1 MKEPRE
7 SGDASPG
14 WEEAPRPPLDRAIG
28 RSVFGADPAGY
39 DSARSDYPGQLYE
52 AIGRRMPT
60 RPSVAEI
67 GAGTGLATVGLMT
80 LAPRRLVLIEPDP
93 GMAGFLAARFEK
105 LGAEIVCAP
114 FSDAPIAGRFDL
126 VACAAA
132 FHWLDTGP
140 ALAKVRDLLTPGGTW
155 AVWWNSY
162 FGHGLVDPFG
172 ERVSALLVEEG
183 IALPPSYTAGRHN
196 AFDVRTQIGYIE
208 RAGLVDVRHE
218 AFSVPRSFTPEQARA
233 LYGTFS
239 FIQVLEGARRNRILD
254 AVAEIVAFEFG
265 GLAPGVCATALY
277 LARGPEVQT
286 TKFRPKSRRDN

>member
-1 MKEPRE
+1 VNEWRE
-7 SGDASPG
+7 SGGESSESDGAL
-14 WEEAPRPPLDRAIG
+14 RPPLDRAIG

-39 DSARSDYPGQLYE
+39 DSARSDYPGELYE
-52 AIGRRMPT
+52 AIRCRTPT

-67 GAGTGLATVGLMT
+67 GAGTGLATVGLIT
-80 LAPRRLVLIEPDP
+80 LAPSRLVLIEPDP
-93 GMAGFLAARFEK
+93 GMAGFLSTRFEK

-114 FSDAPIAGRFDL
+114 FSDASIAGRFDL

-140 ALAKVRDLLTPGGTW
+140 ALAKVRDLLMPGGTW

-172 ERVSALLVEEG
+172 ERVGALLLQEG

-208 RAGLVDVRHE
+208 SAGFEDVRHE
-218 AFSVPRSFTPEQARA
+218 AFSAPRSFTPEQARA

-239 FIQVLEGARRNRILD
+239 FIQVLEGARRDHVLD
-254 AVAEIVAFEFG
+254 AVAEIVAAEFG

-277 LARGPEVQT
+277 LAQAPKVQAELA
-286 TKFRPKSRRDN
+286 SR